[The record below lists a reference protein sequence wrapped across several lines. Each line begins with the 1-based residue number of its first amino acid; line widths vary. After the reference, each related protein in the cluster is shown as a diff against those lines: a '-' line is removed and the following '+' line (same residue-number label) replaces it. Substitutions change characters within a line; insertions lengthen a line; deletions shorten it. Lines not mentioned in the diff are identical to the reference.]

1 MVRQGLYRR
10 FSKVPVELT
19 FLITLTS
26 MLKAKFF
33 TVKKKERKKKRRKGG
48 CLIYRTLHK
57 AGGLAESSKG
67 SNNAWLCLEKRGE
80 K

>member
-1 MVRQGLYRR
+1 MILHSSRLSKFSAVVRQGLYRR

-33 TVKKKERKKKRRKGG
+33 TVKKKERKKKKKERGMPDLQDIAQGRG
-48 CLIYRTLHK
+48 
-57 AGGLAESSKG
+57 AG
-67 SNNAWLCLEKRGE
+67 
-80 K
+80 